1 MVRSQQ
7 ILARSTATED
17 FRWAARAAEAEIGR
31 RVWWELSMTE
41 RPRQSIG
48 TCKRSTWHERRND
61 MRKTAGRFSDDTPGL
76 FFASL
81 GQRVQPFGDLGLLQL
96 PVRASQ

>member
-31 RVWWELSMTE
+31 RVWWELPMTE
-41 RPRQSIG
+41 QTGAIYRHLQKIDVARAAERYAEDGRP
-48 TCKRSTWHERRND
+48 
-61 MRKTAGRFSDDTPGL
+61 F
-76 FFASL
+76 
-81 GQRVQPFGDLGLLQL
+81 QR
-96 PVRASQ
+96 